1 MCRTRRIVAAVAGI
15 ELIRDED
22 DDTLARGLRVVSAA
36 FPERAITT
44 ADLRGYIEPF
54 PHLHLLA
61 VADGEDVGSG
71 LVVVEP
77 MFRETNGA
85 HSSVTVAPARRREG
99 IGSALFAAVVA
110 WAKEQ
115 GLAELRSIVNEGDD
129 ESLAWIRRRGFE
141 EFARELRLELDLTT
155 FDPPPVEPPPGIEI
169 VTWAERPDASRGLYD
184 VYVEASADIP
194 GGEDDALESCED
206 WLAHHMAG
214 PGDKPEATFVAFAGD
229 EVVGYS
235 KFSLTDAQPAV
246 AFHDLTGV
254 KRAWRGRGI
263 AGALKRTQMRW
274 AKEHGYERLSTN
286 NEERNE
292 PIRRLNERYGYRPAP
307 GRIFVRGPVA

>member
-1 MCRTRRIVAAVAGI
+1 VAGI

-22 DDTLARGLRVVSAA
+22 DDTLARGLRVVSDA

-44 ADLRGYIEPF
+44 ADLRGHIEPF

-61 VADGEDVGSG
+61 VADGEDAGSG

-77 MFRETNGA
+77 VFRETNGA
-85 HSSVTVAPARRREG
+85 HATITVAPARRREG
-99 IGSALFAAVVA
+99 IGTALFAAMVA
-110 WAKEQ
+110 WAEAQ
-115 GLAELRSIVNEGDD
+115 GLAEFRSILKEGDD
-129 ESLAWIRRRGFE
+129 ASLAWARRRGFE
-141 EFARELRLELDLTT
+141 EFSRELRLELDLTT

-184 VYVEASADIP
+184 VYVEASPDIP
-194 GGEDDALESCED
+194 GGEDDAVESCED
-206 WLAHHMAG
+206 WLAHHMRG
-214 PGDKPEATFVAFAGD
+214 PGDRPEATFVAFAGE

-235 KFSLTDAQPAV
+235 KFSLTDAQPTV

>member
-1 MCRTRRIVAAVAGI
+1 MSEI

-22 DDTLARGLRVVSAA
+22 EDALARGIRVVATA
-36 FPERAITT
+36 YPERAITT
-44 ADLRGYIEPF
+44 SDLRGYLDPF

-61 VADGEDVGSG
+61 VADGEDAGSG
-71 LVVVEP
+71 LVVIEP

-85 HSSVTVAPARRREG
+85 HSTITVARARRREG
-99 IGSALFAAVVA
+99 IGTAMFAAMVA

-115 GLAELRSIVNEGDD
+115 QLAELRSIVKEGDD
-129 ESLAWIRRRGFE
+129 ESLAWARRRGFE
-141 EFARELRLELDLTT
+141 EFARELRLELDLRT
-155 FDPPPVEPPPGIEI
+155 FDPPPVDPPPGIEI
-169 VTWAERPDASRGLYD
+169 VTWAERPDAARGLYD
-184 VYVEASADIP
+184 VYLEASPDIP
-194 GGEDDALESCED
+194 GSDDDAYEPFED
-206 WLAHHMAG
+206 WLAHDMGG

-235 KFSLTDAQPAV
+235 KFSLTDAQPTV

-263 AGALKRTQMRW
+263 AAALKRTQMAW

-292 PIRRLNERYGYRPAP
+292 PIRRLNERYGYRPVP
-307 GRIFVRGPVA
+307 GRIFVRGPLA

>member
-1 MCRTRRIVAAVAGI
+1 MAAI

-22 DDTLARGLRVVSAA
+22 DDALARGIRVVATA
-36 FPERAITT
+36 FPEREITT
-44 ADLRGYIEPF
+44 SDLRGYLDPF

-61 VADGEDVGSG
+61 VVDGEDAGSG

-85 HSSVTVAPARRREG
+85 HSTITVARDRRREG
-99 IGSALFAAVVA
+99 IGTAMFAAMVA

-115 GLAELRSIVNEGDD
+115 RLAELRSIVKEGDD
-129 ESLAWIRRRGFE
+129 ESLAWARRRGFE
-141 EFARELRLELDLTT
+141 EFARELRLELDLRT
-155 FDPPPVEPPPGIEI
+155 FDPPPVDPPSGIEI
-169 VTWAERPDASRGLYD
+169 VTWAERPDAARGLYE
-184 VYVEASADIP
+184 VYLEASPDIP
-194 GGEDDALESCED
+194 GSDDDAYEPFED
-206 WLAHHMAG
+206 WLLHDMGG

-235 KFSLTDAQPAV
+235 KFSLTDAQPTV

-263 AGALKRTQMRW
+263 AAALKRTQMAW

-307 GRIFVRGPVA
+307 GRIFVRGPLA